1 MLVLVVISREIPNQF
16 SWFYA
21 NKLFLNG
28 YCVRSSTDMFPPTR
42 MRSCLP
48 VINPMFK
55 QRLRPHRPFR
65 QTSSIHNT
73 NQTKNAQ
80 LQKNK
85 WMSFRSIITRWVP
98 LGSAIYVSWCYFR
111 ASINYEVSKVEI
123 LFYEMFP
130 FRVTSRI
137 WGRLAACEL
146 PTRLRSIVYGTYV
159 KMFNVNLE
167 EAEIPDLK
175 YYKSLSAFFTRALKD
190 GVRFISPGACVSPCD
205 GVVLNC
211 GTADTDKIEQVKGVT
226 YSLEE
231 FLGENKWSVN
241 KNDNYYD
248 SLLMN
253 KDNVLHQCI
262 IYLAPGDYHRFHSPC
277 DWTATFRRHFSGKLL
292 SVNPWLAR
300 LIPGLFTINERAVY
314 IGEWKHGFFSMTAVG
329 ATNVG
334 SIEIYNDPD
343 LRTNTKGKRN
353 RINEMNLGQVAL
365 KKGELFGQF
374 NMGSTIILLFEAPKD
389 FKFDTKCG
397 ERVLMGQSLTAASKS
412 QAR

>member
-1 MLVLVVISREIPNQF
+1 
-16 SWFYA
+16 
-21 NKLFLNG
+21 
-28 YCVRSSTDMFPPTR
+28 MFPPTR
-42 MRSCLP
+42 IRSCLP
-48 VINPMFK
+48 VINPMFR

-65 QTSSIHNT
+65 QTSTLHN
-73 NQTKNAQ
+73 NQTKTTQ

-85 WMSFRSIITRWVP
+85 WMNFRSIITRWVP
-98 LGSAIYVSWCYFR
+98 LGSAIYVGWCYIR

-146 PTRLRSIVYGTYV
+146 PTSLRNLVYGTYV
-159 KMFNVNLE
+159 RMFNVNLQ
-167 EAEIPDLK
+167 EAAVPDLCH
-175 YYKSLSAFFTRALKD
+175 YKSLSEFFTRELKD
-190 GVRFISPGACVSPCD
+190 GARYIAPTSCVSPCD
-205 GVVLNC
+205 GVVLTC
-211 GTADTDKIEQVKGVT
+211 GPADTDKIEQVKGVT

-231 FLGENKWSVN
+231 FLGENKWS
-241 KNDNYYD
+241 KKKCDNYYD
-248 SLLMN
+248 SLLTN
-253 KDNVLHQCI
+253 KENVLHQCI

-277 DWTATFRRHFSGKLL
+277 NWTATFRRHFCGKLL

-334 SIEIYNDPD
+334 SIEIYNDPS
-343 LRTNTKGKRN
+343 LHTNTKGNRK
-353 RINEMNLGQVAL
+353 RINEMDLGEVTM

-389 FKFDTKCG
+389 FKFNMKSGD
-397 ERVLMGQSLTAASKS
+397 RVLMGQSLFLAKA